1 MYGFMDLTAEH
12 KEVFSL
18 FDKDGDGHITLEE
31 LRTIIRSLGR
41 EPTLQELQDM
51 IREVDVDGNGTIE
64 FDEFLNVMAMR
75 TKEATEAEAEE
86 ELREA
91 FKVFDIDNNGYISP
105 SELMSVM
112 TNLGEEV
119 TKEIAAEMIME
130 VDADGDGQVDFK
142 EFSTLMMA
150 IGTTPTNSFSSLY
163 IN

>member
-1 MYGFMDLTAEH
+1 MHGFMDLTAEH

-75 TKEATEAEAEE
+75 TKATEAEAEE

>member
-1 MYGFMDLTAEH
+1 MHGFMDLTAEH

-64 FDEFLNVMAMR
+64 FDEFMNVIAMR
-75 TKEATEAEAEE
+75 TKEAAEAEAEE

-119 TKEIAAEMIME
+119 TKEIAAQMIME